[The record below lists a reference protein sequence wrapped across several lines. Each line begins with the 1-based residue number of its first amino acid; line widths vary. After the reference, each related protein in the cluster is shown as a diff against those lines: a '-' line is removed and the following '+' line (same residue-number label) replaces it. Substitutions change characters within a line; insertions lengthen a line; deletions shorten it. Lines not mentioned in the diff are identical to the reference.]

1 MTKLPLTLN
10 PDETFQITIFGNL
23 YNMRQLW
30 NTLGFWT
37 LSIRDE
43 NGESLVLGIK
53 LVTGIFLLKQY
64 PQIRFDIKSESVLAD
79 PIRSDLNTF
88 VFEVTDKDV

>member
-1 MTKLPLTLN
+1 MAKLPFTLN

-37 LSIRDE
+37 LDIRDE
-43 NGESLVLGIK
+43 NGEELTLGVK
-53 LVTGIFLLKQY
+53 LVTGLSLLKQY
-64 PQIRFDIKSESVLAD
+64 PHIRFDIKSESVLSD
-79 PIRSDLNTF
+79 PTRSDLDTF

>member
-1 MTKLPLTLN
+1 MAKLPLTLN
-10 PDETFQITIFGNL
+10 PEETFQITIFESL

-37 LSIRDE
+37 LDIRDE
-43 NGESLVLGIK
+43 NSDPLAIGVK

-64 PQIRFDIKSESVLAD
+64 PQIRFDIKSDSLLAD
-79 PIRSDLNTF
+79 PGRFDLTSF
-88 VFEVTDKDV
+88 VFEVTNKDV